1 MTKEYGKLVISATEQ
16 QLLEGEKRLFK
27 IYGVRAKGKQNLS
40 DGKPFDLKLI
50 DYITYNPNY
59 DEHKLDLLI
68 ERASVNWNVIS
79 NVDSWLEKIRG
90 VQMDSILLDTSFC
103 IRLLKNNDDL
113 HQNAKD
119 YFKYFLEKKIEI
131 YLSSIVIAEYSVK
144 DAPANLP
151 LEFVKI
157 IPFDFF
163 DGKTAEEFHSILLNH
178 KEQVASIERNV
189 IKDDC
194 KLMAQL
200 FNRNIQGYITKDRK
214 SFSQIIAP
222 ILASKIF
229 VIEVLDLE
237 IPLKD
242 FKGELF

>member
-1 MTKEYGKLVISATEQ
+1 
-16 QLLEGEKRLFK
+16 
-27 IYGVRAKGKQNLS
+27 
-40 DGKPFDLKLI
+40 
-50 DYITYNPNY
+50 
-59 DEHKLDLLI
+59 
-68 ERASVNWNVIS
+68 
-79 NVDSWLEKIRG
+79 
-90 VQMDSILLDTSFC
+90 MDSILLDTSFC
-103 IRLLKNNDDL
+103 IRLLKSNDDL
-113 HQNAKD
+113 HQNAKE

-131 YLSSIVIAEYSVK
+131 FLSSIVVAEYSVK
-144 DAPANLP
+144 DDPANLP

-163 DGKTAEEFHSILLNH
+163 DGKTAGEFHSILLNQ
-178 KEQVASIERNV
+178 KEQVANIERNV

-200 FNRNIQGYITKDRK
+200 FNRNIHGYITKDRK

-222 ILASKIF
+222 IQASKKF
-229 VIEVLDLE
+229 EMKLLDLE